1 MLSCK
6 IPKTAVIDSHLLHHY
21 HSAIICELNN
31 MKGEDSVIQTC
42 GQVLGGLWKPGL
54 SCLGSGHFF

>member
-31 MKGEDSVIQTC
+31 MKGEDSVIQT
-42 GQVLGGLWKPGL
+42 
-54 SCLGSGHFF
+54 